1 MPFYAPDWVPKL
13 PFDVPDSISID
24 RFILDENYD
33 RHPLGYS
40 RPPFT
45 CGLTGK
51 QYSAL
56 EVKER
61 VGFLARGLSH
71 ELGFLPNQGTEW
83 DKVIGVFSINTVST
97 VIQLLAARLLILPQ
111 IDTLTLAWA
120 THRIGGIQTPANAA
134 YTVQELEH
142 QLRDS
147 GAKCLFTCS
156 PMLDLALQAAS
167 TVGIPEKR
175 VFLIDVPDSIASG
188 QKREGY
194 KTLEQ
199 LISEGERLPRLE
211 ELKWSKGEGARRTAF
226 LCYSSGTSGLP
237 VCKRSCLSSSKLEL
251 ADRETRKE

>member
-13 PFDVPDSISID
+13 PFDIPDSISVD
-24 RFILDENYD
+24 RFILDENFE

-51 QYSAL
+51 HYSAL

-61 VGFLARGLSH
+61 VDFLARGLSK
-71 ELGFLPNQGTEW
+71 ELGVLPNTGSEW
-83 DKVIGVFSINTVST
+83 DKVIGLFSINTVSISIRT
-97 VIQLLAARLLILPQ
+97 QVVGLAIDFSQ

-147 GAKCLFTCS
+147 GARCLFTCL
-156 PMLDLALQAAS
+156 PLLDLALQAAK
-167 TVGIPEKR
+167 TVGIPESRIYLLEVPESVAGKKR
-175 VFLIDVPDSIASG
+175 D
-188 QKREGY
+188 GY
-194 KTLEQ
+194 KTLDQ
-199 LISEGERLPRLE
+199 IIDEGRKLPRLE
-211 ELKWSKGEGARRTAF
+211 ELNWSKGDGARKTSF

-237 VCKRSCLSSSKLEL
+237 VGFPYS
-251 ADRETRKE
+251 